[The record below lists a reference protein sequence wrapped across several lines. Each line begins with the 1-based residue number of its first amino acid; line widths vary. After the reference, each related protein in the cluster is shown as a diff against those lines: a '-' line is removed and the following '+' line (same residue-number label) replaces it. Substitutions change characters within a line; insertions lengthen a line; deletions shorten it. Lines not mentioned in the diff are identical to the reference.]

1 MMCAD
6 VDKDTTGVTPTQ
18 GQAEGASSDP
28 TSPAPSSLPPAAAER
43 TSKAAFVG
51 HAMGTLLQAADV
63 QVQRGD
69 QTRVLSRAN
78 EALAEVERRRPGSI
92 DERSDLPGAASSSGP
107 PRPRVDAMLWI
118 VLTAGLF
125 GIVGWMLAYG
135 L

>member
-6 VDKDTTGVTPTQ
+6 VDKDTTVVTPTHSTSEDEQ
-18 GQAEGASSDP
+18 SESAAPASRPAPANRALLLGQAMNA
-28 TSPAPSSLPPAAAER
+28 
-43 TSKAAFVG
+43 
-51 HAMGTLLQAADV
+51 LLQTADV

-78 EALAEVERRRPGSI
+78 EALAEVERRHSGSLDAQPGQ
-92 DERSDLPGAASSSGP
+92 PASSVPSAAHP
-107 PRPRVDAMLWI
+107 SVPVRPRVDAMLWI

-125 GIVGWMLAYG
+125 AIVGWMLAYG

>member
-1 MMCAD
+1 MMCGN
-6 VDKDTTGVTPTQ
+6 VDKDTTPVTS
-18 GQAEGASSDP
+18 GNAGAEDDDLVGDSA
-28 TSPAPSSLPPAAAER
+28 SPAAQPER
-43 TSKAAFVG
+43 PSKAAFVG
-51 HAMGTLLQAADV
+51 QAMSALLQTSDV

-92 DERSDLPGAASSSGP
+92 DELVSSPSSASPSGP
-107 PRPRVDAMLWI
+107 PRPRVDAALWI

-125 GIVGWMLAYG
+125 AIVGWMLAYG